1 MMPVINDYEKK
12 LILKNTEFLFKKGF
26 IIIDEDSYCL
36 IYSNGKVNFSI
47 FYERYEEA
55 SDISVKFIKEN
66 ESFSVGWISRIMD
79 KNKQVNYKQKME
91 NIFYLLKF
99 IEQNYNSVTNIHV
112 CKRVMGEVEK
122 LFRDDKF

>member
-1 MMPVINDYEKK
+1 
-12 LILKNTEFLFKKGF
+12 
-26 IIIDEDSYCL
+26 
-36 IYSNGKVNFSI
+36 
-47 FYERYEEA
+47 
-55 SDISVKFIKEN
+55 
-66 ESFSVGWISRIMD
+66 MD

-122 LFRDDKF
+122 LF

>member
-36 IYSNGKVNFSI
+36 IYSNGKVKFSI

-66 ESFSVGWISRIMD
+66 ESFSVGWISR
-79 KNKQVNYKQKME
+79 
-91 NIFYLLKF
+91 
-99 IEQNYNSVTNIHV
+99 
-112 CKRVMGEVEK
+112 
-122 LFRDDKF
+122 